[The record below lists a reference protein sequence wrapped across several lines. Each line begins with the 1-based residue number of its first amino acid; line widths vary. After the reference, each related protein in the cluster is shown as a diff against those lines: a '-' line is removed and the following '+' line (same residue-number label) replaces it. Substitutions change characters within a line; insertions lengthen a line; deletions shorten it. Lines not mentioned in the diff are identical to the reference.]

1 MSYQF
6 DGEFIEKFYL
16 TFTMLAYES
25 NRRFYPVGEVVGPM
39 DKYKFTRNEVD
50 MLFFLNSC
58 VDKKVKPQHDFKDID
73 MNILNQYIPPRVSM
87 ATTCRSVEKLVQ
99 NGLAERY
106 YLNNNRKTVYVR
118 ATEKGI
124 RLKEEH
130 WEFSVQNIKK
140 LFDAAFS
147 LEEGEEMLDTIS
159 RLLEMTIKT
168 SGRQNRLINREPKSS
183 LFFYLPNG
191 DLTIFLTSPDFL
203 RRNIWL
209 ILTFIKKIY
218 RKCEFTIEL
227 RQNISQFNNRL
238 LLTNIFSVKYNF
250 FIGNPMK
257 FFLQTLFHI

>member
-1 MSYQF
+1 
-6 DGEFIEKFYL
+6 
-16 TFTMLAYES
+16 
-25 NRRFYPVGEVVGPM
+25 M

-87 ATTCRSVEKLVQ
+87 ATTYRSVEKLVQ

-159 RLLEMTIKT
+159 RLLEMTK
-168 SGRQNRLINREPKSS
+168 RLPA
-183 LFFYLPNG
+183 G
-191 DLTIFLTSPDFL
+191 
-203 RRNIWL
+203 
-209 ILTFIKKIY
+209 KID
-218 RKCEFTIEL
+218 
-227 RQNISQFNNRL
+227 
-238 LLTNIFSVKYNF
+238 
-250 FIGNPMK
+250 
-257 FFLQTLFHI
+257 

>member
-99 NGLAERY
+99 ND
-106 YLNNNRKTVYVR
+106 
-118 ATEKGI
+118 I
-124 RLKEEH
+124 
-130 WEFSVQNIKK
+130 
-140 LFDAAFS
+140 
-147 LEEGEEMLDTIS
+147 IS
-159 RLLEMTIKT
+159 TTTAKQST
-168 SGRQNRLINREPKSS
+168 S
-183 LFFYLPNG
+183 
-191 DLTIFLTSPDFL
+191 
-203 RRNIWL
+203 
-209 ILTFIKKIY
+209 
-218 RKCEFTIEL
+218 EL
-227 RQNISQFNNRL
+227 RKRVSDSKR
-238 LLTNIFSVKYNF
+238 S
-250 FIGNPMK
+250 IGS
-257 FFLQTLFHI
+257 FRFRI

>member
-99 NGLAERY
+99 NGL
-106 YLNNNRKTVYVR
+106 RKD
-118 ATEKGI
+118 I
-124 RLKEEH
+124 
-130 WEFSVQNIKK
+130 
-140 LFDAAFS
+140 
-147 LEEGEEMLDTIS
+147 IS
-159 RLLEMTIKT
+159 TTTAKQST
-168 SGRQNRLINREPKSS
+168 S
-183 LFFYLPNG
+183 
-191 DLTIFLTSPDFL
+191 
-203 RRNIWL
+203 
-209 ILTFIKKIY
+209 
-218 RKCEFTIEL
+218 EL
-227 RQNISQFNNRL
+227 RKRVSDSKR
-238 LLTNIFSVKYNF
+238 S
-250 FIGNPMK
+250 IGS
-257 FFLQTLFHI
+257 FRFRI

>member
-140 LFDAAFS
+140 LFDAA
-147 LEEGEEMLDTIS
+147 
-159 RLLEMTIKT
+159 
-168 SGRQNRLINREPKSS
+168 
-183 LFFYLPNG
+183 
-191 DLTIFLTSPDFL
+191 
-203 RRNIWL
+203 
-209 ILTFIKKIY
+209 
-218 RKCEFTIEL
+218 
-227 RQNISQFNNRL
+227 
-238 LLTNIFSVKYNF
+238 
-250 FIGNPMK
+250 
-257 FFLQTLFHI
+257 

>member
-106 YLNNNRKTVYVR
+106 YLNNNRK
-118 ATEKGI
+118 
-124 RLKEEH
+124 
-130 WEFSVQNIKK
+130 
-140 LFDAAFS
+140 
-147 LEEGEEMLDTIS
+147 
-159 RLLEMTIKT
+159 
-168 SGRQNRLINREPKSS
+168 
-183 LFFYLPNG
+183 
-191 DLTIFLTSPDFL
+191 
-203 RRNIWL
+203 
-209 ILTFIKKIY
+209 
-218 RKCEFTIEL
+218 CEFTIEL

>member
-159 RLLEMTIKT
+159 RLFEMTK
-168 SGRQNRLINREPKSS
+168 RLPA
-183 LFFYLPNG
+183 G
-191 DLTIFLTSPDFL
+191 
-203 RRNIWL
+203 
-209 ILTFIKKIY
+209 KID
-218 RKCEFTIEL
+218 
-227 RQNISQFNNRL
+227 
-238 LLTNIFSVKYNF
+238 
-250 FIGNPMK
+250 
-257 FFLQTLFHI
+257 

>member
-99 NGLAERY
+99 NGACGKIL
-106 YLNNNRKTVYVR
+106 
-118 ATEKGI
+118 
-124 RLKEEH
+124 
-130 WEFSVQNIKK
+130 SQQQPQN
-140 LFDAAFS
+140 S
-147 LEEGEEMLDTIS
+147 
-159 RLLEMTIKT
+159 
-168 SGRQNRLINREPKSS
+168 
-183 LFFYLPNG
+183 
-191 DLTIFLTSPDFL
+191 
-203 RRNIWL
+203 
-209 ILTFIKKIY
+209 
-218 RKCEFTIEL
+218 L
-227 RQNISQFNNRL
+227 RQSYG
-238 LLTNIFSVKYNF
+238 KGY
-250 FIGNPMK
+250 
-257 FFLQTLFHI
+257 QTQRGALGVFGSEYKETF

>member
-99 NGLAERY
+99 KTGL
-106 YLNNNRKTVYVR
+106 RKD
-118 ATEKGI
+118 I
-124 RLKEEH
+124 
-130 WEFSVQNIKK
+130 
-140 LFDAAFS
+140 
-147 LEEGEEMLDTIS
+147 IS
-159 RLLEMTIKT
+159 TTTAKQST
-168 SGRQNRLINREPKSS
+168 S
-183 LFFYLPNG
+183 
-191 DLTIFLTSPDFL
+191 
-203 RRNIWL
+203 
-209 ILTFIKKIY
+209 
-218 RKCEFTIEL
+218 EL
-227 RQNISQFNNRL
+227 RKRVSDSKR
-238 LLTNIFSVKYNF
+238 S
-250 FIGNPMK
+250 IGS
-257 FFLQTLFHI
+257 FRFRI

>member
-130 WEFSVQNIKK
+130 WEFSIKK

-159 RLLEMTIKT
+159 RLLEMTK
-168 SGRQNRLINREPKSS
+168 RLPA
-183 LFFYLPNG
+183 G
-191 DLTIFLTSPDFL
+191 
-203 RRNIWL
+203 
-209 ILTFIKKIY
+209 KID
-218 RKCEFTIEL
+218 
-227 RQNISQFNNRL
+227 
-238 LLTNIFSVKYNF
+238 
-250 FIGNPMK
+250 
-257 FFLQTLFHI
+257 

>member
-99 NGLAERY
+99 
-106 YLNNNRKTVYVR
+106 KR
-118 ATEKGI
+118 ACGKI
-124 RLKEEH
+124 L
-130 WEFSVQNIKK
+130 SQQQPQN
-140 LFDAAFS
+140 S
-147 LEEGEEMLDTIS
+147 
-159 RLLEMTIKT
+159 
-168 SGRQNRLINREPKSS
+168 
-183 LFFYLPNG
+183 
-191 DLTIFLTSPDFL
+191 
-203 RRNIWL
+203 
-209 ILTFIKKIY
+209 
-218 RKCEFTIEL
+218 L
-227 RQNISQFNNRL
+227 RQSYG
-238 LLTNIFSVKYNF
+238 KGY
-250 FIGNPMK
+250 
-257 FFLQTLFHI
+257 QTQRGALGVFGSEYKETF